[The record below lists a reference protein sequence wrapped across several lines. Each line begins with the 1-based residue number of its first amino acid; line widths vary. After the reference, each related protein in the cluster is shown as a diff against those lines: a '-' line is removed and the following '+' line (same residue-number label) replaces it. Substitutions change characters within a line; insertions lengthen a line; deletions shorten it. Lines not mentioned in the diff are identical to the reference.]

1 MSLTQGSPLPDVTVK
16 QSAATTAPDYY
27 TNYLSNLAT
36 AGQNQVTGAIADPS
50 KMVAGFG
57 DLQTETLKSAPSTLA
72 AYSTPLQAGEAT
84 AADVAGGVKAADIA
98 TFMDPYKTGVVN
110 EMERLQQQNIQ
121 RNMLPALK
129 AGFVGSGG
137 LGSTRYANALG
148 QTAADAQANL
158 LGAQTGALSQGYK
171 DAVQA
176 ALQQSQIQNQ
186 AAMTQ
191 GQLANIEATAGQ
203 AALKTGMDLGG
214 QEQAQ
219 RQAVINAPLTTATNA
234 AALLRGYTVPTS
246 TSQEYKG
253 PLPGAYSASPLQQI
267 AGLGAL
273 FASGAGGKS
282 PFEGFQAALNKA
294 LSNPA
299 DPTSGVGTIFPGLDA
314 SFNYEGAVQDTG
326 GVGST

>member
-1 MSLTQGSPLPDVTVK
+1 MSLTQGAALPDVTVK
-16 QSAATTAPDYY
+16 QTAATTAPDYY

-57 DLQTETLKSAPSTLA
+57 DLQKAAINLAPSTLT
-72 AYSTPLQAGEAT
+72 AYATPLQAGEKT
-84 AADVAGGVKAADIA
+84 AQDVASGVNAADISA
-98 TFMDPYKTGVVN
+98 FMDPYKTGVVN

-121 RNMLPALK
+121 RNVLPMLK

-176 ALQQSQIQNQ
+176 ALQQAQIQNQ

-203 AALKTGMDLGG
+203 TGLKTAMDLGA

-234 AALLRGYTVPTS
+234 AQLLRGYTVPTS
-246 TSQEYKG
+246 TAQEYKG
-253 PLPGAYSASPLQQI
+253 PLPGSYSASPLQQI

-273 FASGAGGKS
+273 FASGSGGTS
-282 PFEGFQAALNKA
+282 PFQGFQRALGSI
-294 LSNPA
+294 LSSPN
-299 DPTSGVGTIFPGLDA
+299 SGGGVGTIFPGLDPT
-314 SFNYEGAVQDTG
+314 FNYEGSVQSEDG
-326 GVGST
+326 LGSV